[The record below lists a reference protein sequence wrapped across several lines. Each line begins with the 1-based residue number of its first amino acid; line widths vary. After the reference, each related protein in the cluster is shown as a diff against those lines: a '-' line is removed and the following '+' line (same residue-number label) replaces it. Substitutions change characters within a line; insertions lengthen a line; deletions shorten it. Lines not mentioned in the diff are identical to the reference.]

1 MFGFLKRPAEVLD
14 HWIAFTDGL
23 VLPPSEFYA
32 AVEAELAGR
41 KIPGLQVT
49 RLELPEGGLLSEK
62 RTYLRLVRERLVF
75 DVGAAPFGTGF
86 FFSCRTAEIPLV
98 LKPGQLLAVLLLV
111 AFVLWWLVRTFGL
124 FQGRSSCSSRWRSSP
139 TSCATPWRWASR
151 ILTARSSSRR
161 WLARCTRCSSAGRHT
176 TGRTRGCATCTSC
189 RRW

>member
-124 FQGRSSCSSRWRSSP
+124 FQGP
-139 TSCATPWRWASR
+139 
-151 ILTARSSSRR
+151 LLLL
-161 WLARCTRCSSAGRHT
+161 LALAVLAYVLRNAVAMGLQDLD
-176 TGRTRGCATCTSC
+176 RTLVQS
-189 RRW
+189 